1 MGAFAT
7 RSRGRGIRRPGAAP
21 AVPGAVHGRPAVSVR
36 RVRTRLQALGRA
48 VLRGLATA
56 GLYAVAVAAPLLLVP
71 AAALPRQQAHPGK
84 APYDKWCAHCHGV
97 EGRGDG
103 EAAAYMLPRPR
114 DFTQAL
120 YQIRTTASGQ
130 LPTDADIL
138 RVIDEGMPG
147 TAMPGWEAKL
157 TEGER
162 RALVDYLKSFSRFFA
177 MGAAPPPVEA
187 GDAPAVTEEGLAEGR
202 EFYERIECWKCHG
215 DAGRGDGPSAPT
227 QEDDRGF
234 PIRPADLT
242 ENWHFNGGGE
252 VEDIYMRLRTGLD
265 GTPMPSFSDL
275 ITSGFMTDEQ
285 LWHLAQYVRSLSPE
299 EPPRVR
305 DVIRAAQVEGALP
318 TSPEDSAWA
327 AAERFYVPLVG
338 QVIVEPRWF
347 APTVDGV
354 WVQALHDGDEL
365 ALRVTWHDPS
375 NSPDSAWLEWQRRV
389 LATMQPR
396 EGDWSAAVDAEGN
409 PLPLPDAFAVQFPRT
424 VPEGMERPYFLMG
437 DAREP
442 VYLWRW
448 DSRSARPV
456 EALARG
462 LGRLEPLPAAGA
474 ALSAN
479 ATFDRGEW
487 RLVFRRPLTTVDSAA
502 AGAAPPDR
510 LQFVTGQAIPIA
522 FFAWDG
528 SNGEEGRRGAIS
540 SWYYIYLDRPT
551 PATVYAT
558 PAMTMLLTL
567 ALGLVVVG
575 RAQRREKR
583 SE

>member
-1 MGAFAT
+1 MRLASLARVRVRAAAGRRGSGLSGSARRRRAGASFVAAAGGGARVAT
-7 RSRGRGIRRPGAAP
+7 RAARVAGFY
-21 AVPGAVHGRPAVSVR
+21 AVGVVVS
-36 RVRTRLQALGRA
+36 LLAGRA
-48 VLRGLATA
+48 AQA
-56 GLYAVAVAAPLLLVP
+56 
-71 AAALPRQQAHPGK
+71 RQQEHPGK
-84 APYDKWCAHCHGV
+84 ATYDRWCAHCHGV

-103 EAAAYMLPRPR
+103 VAAAYMLPRPR

-130 LPTDADIL
+130 LPTDEDIL

-147 TAMPGWEAKL
+147 TAMPGWREKL
-157 TEGER
+157 TEEER
-162 RALVDYLKSFSRFFA
+162 RALVDYVKSFSRFFS
-177 MGAAPPPVEA
+177 MGEAPEPIAV
-187 GDAPAVTEEGLAEGR
+187 GRAPDVTAEGLAEGR

-215 DAGRGDGPSAPT
+215 EAGRGDGPSAPT

-242 ENWHFNGGGE
+242 ENWLFNGGGD

-275 ITSGFMTDEQ
+275 IASGFMTEEQ
-285 LWHLAQYVRSLSPE
+285 LWHLAQYIRSLSPE

-305 DVIRAAQVEGALP
+305 EVIRAAQVEGALP
-318 TSPEDSAWA
+318 TSPDDSAWA
-327 AAERFYVPLVG
+327 GAERFYIPLVG

-354 WVQALHDGDEL
+354 WVQALHDGESL
-365 ALRVTWHDPS
+365 ALRLTWHDPS
-375 NSPDSAWLEWQRRV
+375 NSPDSAWLDWQRGV
-389 LATMQPR
+389 LATVEPR
-396 EGDWSAAVDAEGN
+396 EGDRSAAVDAEGN

-424 VPEGMERPYFLMG
+424 IPEGMERPYFLMG

-448 DSRSARPV
+448 DSRSGRPV

-462 LGRLEPLPAAGA
+462 LGRIEPIEAADA
-474 ALSAN
+474 ALTAS

-487 RLVFRRPLTTVDSAA
+487 RLVFRRPLVTADSAA
-502 AGAAPPDR
+502 GTTGRLAFEAGR
-510 LQFVTGQAIPIA
+510 AIPIA

-540 SWYYIYLDRPT
+540 SWYFLYLDRPT

-558 PAMTMLLTL
+558 PAVAMLLTL

-575 RAQRREKR
+575 RARRWE
-583 SE
+583 